1 MDIPGQH
8 CSLVHFLLYLGRTS
22 QPYILY
28 MLIIAIISSVTF
40 GIGGFLGWVIWSF
53 KYNEYYTLGLIEKCY
68 RFVGSDEQVYRAK

>member
-1 MDIPGQH
+1 
-8 CSLVHFLLYLGRTS
+8 
-22 QPYILY
+22 